1 MSTGEKDA
9 AVEVVLMMMIMMMMA
24 IMIIDIIMK
33 VIVIAIMMIAIMDTF
48 EDISILIDR
57 IISQMSKFII
67 EIL

>member
-1 MSTGEKDA
+1 MM
-9 AVEVVLMMMIMMMMA
+9 MMMIV

-33 VIVIAIMMIAIMDTF
+33 VVVIAIMMMMIAIMDTF
-48 EDISILIDR
+48 EDIGILINR